1 MQLAEQGARIGTA
14 VTWTG
19 AKVPLLVAADLAT
32 VLVPPETASR
42 SIELSQVAIG
52 PKGTKVGEIQATMP
66 TGEQTIEIITGA
78 KIEEPGFGWRFT
90 HPGELLGL

>member
-1 MQLAEQGARIGTA
+1 MGIFKNIFTWWEGSTFGTWLN
-14 VTWTG
+14 TT
-19 AKVPLLVAADLAT
+19 
-32 VLVPPETASR
+32 R
-42 SIELSQVAIG
+42 
-52 PKGTKVGEIQATMP
+52 KGTKVGEIQATMP

>member
-1 MQLAEQGARIGTA
+1 M
-14 VTWTG
+14 
-19 AKVPLLVAADLAT
+19 
-32 VLVPPETASR
+32 
-42 SIELSQVAIG
+42 
-52 PKGTKVGEIQATMP
+52 GEIQATMP